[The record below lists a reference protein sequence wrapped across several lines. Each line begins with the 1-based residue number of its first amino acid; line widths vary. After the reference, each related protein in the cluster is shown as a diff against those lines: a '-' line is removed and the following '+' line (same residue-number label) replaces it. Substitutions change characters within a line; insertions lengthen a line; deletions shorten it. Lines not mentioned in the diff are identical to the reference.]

1 MHRQRAL
8 PLVILALALAGIAIF
23 SRGFRVADTVGL
35 LVCGVAAGASLAAI
49 ADTRRRTP

>member
-23 SRGFRVADTVGL
+23 SRGLGVADTAGL
-35 LVCGVAAGASLAAI
+35 LVCGAVAGASLAAI
-49 ADTRRRTP
+49 ADPRRRTR